1 MFSLA
6 AVIPIMWPLVKNIKL
21 SLDLNL
27 VPALPLSVPEKLIC
41 LLWTEMNNTTRLR
54 EFVWELSEMD
64 PVDI

>member
-21 SLDLNL
+21 SLDLDL
-27 VPALPLSVPEKLIC
+27 VSVLPLSVPEKLIC